1 MNNNKLWDKTPFFD
15 ENINQPE
22 PFLKPYIKDGA
33 KSAVIV
39 CPGGAYRDLAEHEGH
54 PVALWLNS
62 IGITAFVLTYRLAP
76 YTEKAI
82 TGDILRAVRV
92 VRSNAENF
100 GIKKNKIGVL
110 GFSAGGHLASSAAV
124 HFSDFV
130 FPKTDDTDNERPR
143 PDAAI
148 LCYPVISS
156 DSGMCHGDSFKNLLG
171 EKFGDE
177 KLMNYYCNEKAV

>member
-1 MNNNKLWDKTPFFD
+1 MNNIKLWDKTPFFD

-100 GIKKNKIGVL
+100 GIEKTKSAFWAFPQADIWRL
-110 GFSAGGHLASSAAV
+110 PRRCIFRILFSRKQMT
-124 HFSDFV
+124 
-130 FPKTDDTDNERPR
+130 PIT
-143 PDAAI
+143 
-148 LCYPVISS
+148 
-156 DSGMCHGDSFKNLLG
+156 
-171 EKFGDE
+171 
-177 KLMNYYCNEKAV
+177 KARAPMRQYFATP

>member
-1 MNNNKLWDKTPFFD
+1 MNNIKLWDKTPFFD

-100 GIKKNKIGVL
+100 GIKKKQNRRSGLFRRRTFGVFRGGAFF
-110 GFSAGGHLASSAAV
+110 GFC
-124 HFSDFV
+124 
-130 FPKTDDTDNERPR
+130 FPENR
-143 PDAAI
+143 
-148 LCYPVISS
+148 
-156 DSGMCHGDSFKNLLG
+156 
-171 EKFGDE
+171 
-177 KLMNYYCNEKAV
+177 